1 MELRP
6 KIGGSYK
13 SFKTRQPRLSLGVT
27 DFILL
32 RPCGDSFTGYQ
43 LRRES
48 SSKCCSWPS
57 RVWTISFLLT
67 CLTFSSSMSQGE
79 KICALGMKIFFV
91 FHVPNVLLVIV
102 HFVLL
107 DRVSGTPSLPIF
119 AFHLQ
124 SAFSKK
130 SFKTHLFLSD
140 WLCFLLWYHI
150 VVFFNFYVT
159 LYYVLHLMM
168 LFIMLNSVCNF
179 ADFKILLFLL
189 MLSYNVQ
196 RCDQF
201 GIALYKCCVIIMID
215 NYRP

>member
-43 LRRES
+43 LTRES
-48 SSKCCSWPS
+48 SAKCCSWPS

-91 FHVPNVLLVIV
+91 FHIPNLLLVTV
-102 HFVLL
+102 HFMLL
-107 DRVSGTPSLPIF
+107 DRALELPPF
-119 AFHLQ
+119 PYSFLT
-124 SAFSKK
+124 FSQRFQKK
-130 SFKTHLFLSD
+130 SFKTHLFPSD
-140 WLCFLLWYHI
+140 WFAFYFGIISSCFLTFMLLYIMYYIWWCCLLCYI
-150 VVFFNFYVT
+150 LYV
-159 LYYVLHLMM
+159 
-168 LFIMLNSVCNF
+168 
-179 ADFKILLFLL
+179 ILPILKF
-189 MLSYNVQ
+189 
-196 RCDQF
+196 
-201 GIALYKCCVIIMID
+201 CCVFWCFLIMYSAVIGLE
-215 NYRP
+215 